1 VDKRIFEGENPMNR
15 THARPFNPILF
26 VVLLLAACAPA
37 ATPTATPA
45 PSATPLP
52 TATATATPTST
63 ATPTHTPTPTFTPT
77 PTLTPTATPTPNP
90 EQRQIM
96 EAQAVLAPY
105 GITEIKKAEP
115 LPLPQGV
122 DINNYIFPG
131 QVLGWIEQFHGDGSL
146 QFMNATLNNIYEAK
160 NNQGKSVTVVKL
172 NFFFQGDRIDPGDK
186 KPHLLYLI
194 IPASPNEIPP
204 YVAHWNR
211 PDIAPT
217 PLLSLCGK
225 GPLNIDISYILTK
238 GDSLQEA
245 YKALSQPNDTG
256 VIQATNKDVQFSA
269 ILNNNVA
276 IRNDKLLKQVNKLLK
291 NFPLDIVFKFL

>member
-1 VDKRIFEGENPMNR
+1 MNR

-37 ATPTATPA
+37 VTPTATPA

-63 ATPTHTPTPTFTPT
+63 ATPTYTPTPTFTPP
-77 PTLTPTATPTPNP
+77 PTLTPTATLTPNP

-105 GITEIKKAEP
+105 GISEIKKAEP

-131 QVLGWIEQFHGDGSL
+131 PVLGWIEQFSGNGSL
-146 QFMNATLNNIYEAK
+146 RIMNATLNNIYEAK

-172 NFFFQGDRIDPGDK
+172 NFFFQADLAGRADK
-186 KPHLLYLI
+186 NSHTLYLI
-194 IPASPNEIPP
+194 IPASPNEIVPG
-204 YVAHWNR
+204 AGFWDR
-211 PDIAPT
+211 QDRIS
-217 PLLSLCGK
+217 LLSLQNN
-225 GPLNIDISYILTK
+225 GPITIDIAYIFTK

-245 YKALSQPNDTG
+245 YQALSQPVGVIEAVNPNPTILVLDNTG
-256 VIQATNKDVQFSA
+256 VDA
-269 ILNNNVA
+269 
-276 IRNDKLLKQVNKLLK
+276 RNNKLLK
-291 NFPLDIVFKFL
+291 RGK

>member
-1 VDKRIFEGENPMNR
+1 MNR

-45 PSATPLP
+45 PSATSLP

-63 ATPTHTPTPTFTPT
+63 ATPTYTPTPTFTPT

-131 QVLGWIEQFHGDGSL
+131 QVLGWIEQFRGSGSL
-146 QFMNATLNNIYEAK
+146 RIMNAVLNNIYEAK
-160 NNQGKSVTVVKL
+160 NNQGKPVTVVKI
-172 NFFFQGDRIDPGDK
+172 NFFFQADLAGRADK
-186 KPHLLYLI
+186 NSHTLYLI
-194 IPASPNEIPP
+194 IPASPNEIVPG
-204 YVAHWNR
+204 AGFWDR
-211 PDIAPT
+211 DDIISI
-217 PLLSLCGK
+217 LSLQNK
-225 GPLNIDISYILTK
+225 GPLSIDIPYILTT
-238 GDSLQEA
+238 GNSLEEA
-245 YKALSQPNDTG
+245 YKALSKPVG
-256 VIQATNKDVQFSA
+256 VIQATNRNLGA
-269 ILNNNVA
+269 GILLVPNDGVA
-276 IRNDKLLKQVNKLLK
+276 VRNSKLLKQVNK
-291 NFPLDIVFKFL
+291 

>member
-1 VDKRIFEGENPMNR
+1 MKR
-15 THARPFNPILF
+15 THTLARACPLVSVLS
-26 VVLLLAACAPA
+26 VVILLAACAPA

-63 ATPTHTPTPTFTPT
+63 ATPTYTPTSTSTPT

-160 NNQGKSVTVVKL
+160 NNQGKSVTVVKF
-172 NFFFQGDRIDPGDK
+172 NFFFQGDIIDPGDK
-186 KPHLLYLI
+186 NSHILYLI
-194 IPASPNEIPP
+194 IPASLNEIPSN
-204 YVAHWNR
+204 VAHWNKYG
-211 PDIAPT
+211 IKPT
-217 PLLSLCGK
+217 PLLSLHDK
-225 GPLNIDISYILTK
+225 GPLNIDITYIFTD
-238 GDSLQEA
+238 GDSLQVA
-245 YKALSQPNDTG
+245 YKALSQPNGIG

-269 ILNNNVA
+269 MLNNNVA
-276 IRNDKLLKQVNKLLK
+276 IRNNKLLKQVNK
-291 NFPLDIVFKFL
+291 